1 MTLQAADPS
10 PTLGF
15 CSRCYGDLA
24 PGSTFC
30 PRCDGGVQPQPGAG
44 RIQELSDR
52 VADGIGLERIEGF
65 SAKSFFSDLF
75 KRRTPQ
81 EVEAHFAWG
90 FPGHVPALEAL
101 SAQWPRPWA
110 FLRVLAAGALLF
122 AIFVGGVIAFEN
134 PNLYPGL
141 ILTGSFAAPVA
152 MVVFFY
158 EMNIPRNVSIYH
170 LARLFLL
177 GGVAGLFVALA
188 LYAVIPLDSIFGAP
202 AAGIIEEVAK
212 LAIVVAALRMMRL
225 GPHAY
230 LLNALL
236 IGAAIGAGFAAFESA
251 GYALRAL
258 TGELSSGVLN
268 VIVERG
274 VLSPFGHI
282 AWTAIAAGALWRVC
296 SDGRVTLDH
305 LKDPR
310 FLRLFALAVGLHAAW
325 DFGLAGLNLIKY
337 AALGAIAVVA
347 VLSLL
352 QSGIRQIAQ
361 LQGTAAAVFTP
372 SEATL

>member
-1 MTLQAADPS
+1 MALEAAGP
-10 PTLGF
+10 PVKLGF

-24 PGSTFC
+24 DSGAC
-30 PRCDGGVQPQPGAG
+30 PRCDGGVQPQAGAG

-52 VADGIGLERIEGF
+52 VADSIGVERIEGF
-65 SAKSFFSDLF
+65 SASAFFSDLF
-75 KRRTPQ
+75 KRRTRE

-90 FPGHVPALEAL
+90 FPGHVPALETL

-110 FLRVLAAGALLF
+110 FLRVLASGALLF
-122 AIFVGGVIAFEN
+122 AIFVAAWAGFEN
-134 PNLYPGL
+134 HNLYAGL

-177 GGVAGLFVALA
+177 GGVTALFAALA
-188 LYAVIPLDSIFGAP
+188 LGEVIPLDSLFGAP
-202 AAGIIEEVAK
+202 AAGVIEEVAK

-236 IGAAIGAGFAAFESA
+236 IGATIGAGFAAFESA
-251 GYALRAL
+251 GYALRTL
-258 TGELSSGVLN
+258 LGELPDYSVLDI
-268 VIVERG
+268 IVLRG

-282 AWTAIAAGALWRVC
+282 AWTAIAAAALWRVC
-296 SDGRVTLDH
+296 GSGRVTTEA

-325 DFGLAGLNLIKY
+325 DFDVGGLDLIKF
-337 AALGAIAVVA
+337 AVLAILAVIA

-352 QSGIRQIAQ
+352 QSGIRQIAE
-361 LQGTAAAVFTP
+361 LQAEPLAKPGLEITP
-372 SEATL
+372 

>member
-1 MTLQAADPS
+1 MASASGAGAEPLR
-10 PTLGF
+10 F
-15 CSRCYGDLA
+15 CPKCFSALA
-24 PGSTFC
+24 PDSEACPACAGGPVLQPAGS
-30 PRCDGGVQPQPGAG
+30 GVQGF
-44 RIQELSDR
+44 SNR

-65 SAKSFFSDLF
+65 SAGAFFSDLF
-75 KRRTPQ
+75 KRRTRE

-110 FLRVLAAGALLF
+110 FLRVLASGALLF
-122 AIFVGGVIAFEN
+122 AIFVAAWIGFEN
-134 PNLYPGL
+134 HNLYAGL

-188 LYAVIPLDSIFGAP
+188 LYAVVPLLPIFGDP
-202 AAGIIEEVAK
+202 AAGVVEEVAK
-212 LAIVVAALRMMRL
+212 LAIIVAALRMMRL

-251 GYALRAL
+251 GYALRTL
-258 TGELSSGVLN
+258 LGELSGTDVLT

-274 VLSPFGHI
+274 LLSPFSHI
-282 AWTAIAAGALWRVC
+282 AWSAIAAGALWRVC
-296 SDGRVTLDH
+296 TDGRVTTDH

-325 DFGLAGLNLIKY
+325 DLDLGGLNAIKY
-337 AALGAIAVVA
+337 AALAAVAVVA

-352 QSGIRQIAQ
+352 QSGIRQIGELQAQ
-361 LQGTAAAVFTP
+361 TTSATAPEIPA
-372 SEATL
+372 